1 VISPGHYLRPLLA
14 PESVALIGASAK
26 AESLGRIVYQNLL
39 AGGFRGE
46 LFAVNP
52 NHATIL
58 DRPAFPSLTAIG
70 KPVDLAVICAPPAA
84 VPAILDEMR
93 QRARGAV
100 ILSGAPTAKSADFQR
115 WRREIAARA
124 RASRIRVVGPASFG
138 VIRTSLG
145 LNASY
150 SAVAAAPGRLS
161 LISQSGAVCGALLD
175 FARTTGMGFASVVS
189 LGGTADVDFGE
200 VLEFALADAETD
212 GIVLYIETLRDARSF
227 LSALRA
233 AARTKPVIVL
243 KAGRHPARMVA
254 DDIAPDRVFETALK
268 RAGTVRVHTYAQL
281 FASARVL
288 ASGRIPRSNRLA
300 IVTNGRGPG
309 LLAMDRAAETDVV
322 LADLS
327 AATRVALAALL
338 PPEADPGNPVD
349 VRGEAT
355 PARFGAAVTAVL
367 ADPGVD
373 AVLALHVP
381 VPAAPPAATAEAV
394 AAAARTAA
402 KPVLAAWL
410 GVIDQPDARVALES
424 GGIANFFTPEIA
436 VDAFASVAA
445 YRRNQE
451 WLLEVPPPL
460 PALSAP
466 DLPAAER
473 VRAQAIAANRSRL
486 ADTETAALLS
496 AFGIP
501 AAPLSAVSTVAAARA
516 FARRIGYPVVLGR
529 DGDGM
534 AVRTGLRDGRM
545 LERAWAELVADR
557 SARAPGGRRRGFI
570 VRKQLEF
577 ALSRE
582 VRIAARTDPLFGPVI
597 GYGATSARARELAL
611 MLPPLNRR
619 LAVDLIAGAHVAGA
633 SPEVQPLVALLLELS
648 ALLCALP
655 WVVEMELD
663 PVVVSPVAAVVAR
676 ARVNVDP
683 SRIRLADGYRHMAI
697 HPYPVELET
706 SLHLRS
712 GEVLK
717 LRPIRPEDADL
728 ERAFVAGMSEQS
740 RYRRFMQHLPAL
752 TPQMLARFTQVDYD
766 RELAL
771 IALDGDPPAEAI
783 VAVARY
789 VGNPD
794 HESAEFAIAVADA
807 WHGRGLGRAMMQ
819 ALIACAN
826 KRGFRRLVGVVLASN
841 EPMLAMCRKLGF
853 AVERDPEDPEQVVV
867 TLDLRK

>member
-1 VISPGHYLRPLLA
+1 MISPGHYLRPMLA

-26 AESLGRIVYQNLL
+26 PGSLGRNVYDNLL
-39 AGGFRGE
+39 AGGFKGE

-58 DRPAFPSLTAIG
+58 ERPAFASLTAIG

-84 VPAILDEMR
+84 VPAILDEAR

-100 ILSGAPTAKSADFQR
+100 ILSGAPTANPADFQR
-115 WRREIAARA
+115 WRREIAAHA
-124 RASRIRVVGPASFG
+124 RASRIRVLGPASFG

-175 FARTTGMGFASVVS
+175 FARTAGMGFASVVA

-200 VLEFALADAETD
+200 VLEFMLADAETD

-227 LSALRA
+227 VSALRA
-233 AARTKPVIVL
+233 AARTKPVVVL
-243 KAGRHPARMVA
+243 KAGRYPTTMSAG
-254 DDIAPDRVFETALK
+254 DIEPDRVFEAALK

-309 LLAMDRAAETDVV
+309 LLAMDRAAETGVV

-327 AATRVALAALL
+327 ATTRASLAALL
-338 PPEADPGNPVD
+338 PREADPGNPVD

-355 PARFGAAVTAVL
+355 PERIGAAVSAVL
-367 ADPGVD
+367 ADAGVD

-381 VPAAPPAATAEAV
+381 VPAAPPVATAEAV
-394 AAAARTAA
+394 AAAARTAG

-410 GVIDQPDARVALES
+410 GVIEQPAARVALES

-466 DLPAAER
+466 DMAAAER
-473 VRAQAIAANRSRL
+473 VRGRAVTGNRSRL
-486 ADTETAALLS
+486 TDVETAALLT

-501 AAPLSAVSTVAAARA
+501 AAPLTTASSVAVAAA
-516 FARRIGYPVVLGR
+516 FARHVGYPVMLER
-529 DGDGM
+529 DDDET
-534 AVRTGLRDGRM
+534 AVRTGLRNGRM
-545 LERAWAELVADR
+545 LERAWAELVA
-557 SARAPGGRRRGFI
+557 AKPGGRRGSRRGFI

-577 ALSRE
+577 ALSQQ
-582 VRIAARTDPLFGPVI
+582 VRIAVRTDRLFGPVI
-597 GYGATSARARELAL
+597 AYGPTSAQAREMAL

-619 LAVDLIAGAHVAGA
+619 LAIDLIAAAHIAGTSA
-633 SPEVQPLVALLLELS
+633 EVQPLVSLLLEVS

-655 WVVEMELD
+655 WVVDMELD
-663 PVVVSPVAAVVAR
+663 PIVVSPVAAVVAR
-676 ARVNVDP
+676 AHVNVDP
-683 SRIRLADGYRHMAI
+683 SRIRLAVGYRHMAI

-706 SLHLRS
+706 SLSLRS

-728 ERAFVAGMSEQS
+728 ERAFVAGMSEES

-771 IALDGDPPAEAI
+771 IALAGDPPAEAI

-794 HESAEFAIAVADA
+794 LESAEFAIAVADA
-807 WHGRGLGRAMMQ
+807 WHGRGLGRGMMQ
-819 ALIACAN
+819 ALIGCAK
-826 KRGFRRLVGVVLASN
+826 KRGFRRLLGVVLASN
-841 EPMLAMCRKLGF
+841 EPMLALCRRLGF
-853 AVERDPEDPEQVVV
+853 VAQHDPDDREQVMV
-867 TLDLRK
+867 TLDLAK

>member
-1 VISPGHYLRPLLA
+1 MIAPGHYLRPLLA
-14 PESVALIGASAK
+14 PKSVALVGASAK
-26 AESLGRIVYQNLL
+26 PGSLGRIVYENLL
-39 AGGFRGE
+39 AGRFQGE

-58 DRPAFPSLTAIG
+58 DRPAFASLTALG
-70 KPVDLAVICAPPAA
+70 RPVDLAVICAPPDA

-93 QRARGAV
+93 ERARGAV
-100 ILSGAPTAKSADFQR
+100 ILSGAPTAKPVDFHR
-115 WRREIAARA
+115 WRRELAARA
-124 RASRIRVVGPASFG
+124 GASRIRIIGPASFG
-138 VIRTSLG
+138 VMRTSLG

-150 SAVAAAPGRLS
+150 SAVAAVSGRLS

-175 FARTTGMGFASVVS
+175 FARTAGMGFASVVA

-200 VLEFALADAETD
+200 VLEFALTDPETD

-243 KAGRHPARMVA
+243 KAGRHPAGVDAR
-254 DDIAPDRVFETALK
+254 DIGADRVFDAALK

-281 FASARVL
+281 FASARIL
-288 ASGRIPRSNRLA
+288 ASGRIPRRNRLA

-309 LLAMDRAAETDVV
+309 LLAIDRAAEMGVV
-322 LADLS
+322 LAELS
-327 AATRVALAALL
+327 AATRDALLALL

-355 PARFGAAVTAVL
+355 PARFAAAVQAVL

-381 VPAAPPAATAEAV
+381 VPAAPPVATAEAV
-394 AAAARTAA
+394 AAAARTAD

-410 GVIDQPDARVALES
+410 GVIDQPEARVALDA

-436 VDAFASVAA
+436 IDAFASVAA

-466 DLPAAER
+466 DLASAER
-473 VRAQAIAANRSRL
+473 LRAQASAADRSRL
-486 ADTETAALLS
+486 TETESGALLA

-501 AAPLSAVSTVAAARA
+501 AAPVCAASTVAAARA
-516 FARRIGYPVVLGR
+516 FGRRVGYPVVLER
-529 DGDGM
+529 DGG
-534 AVRTGLRDGRM
+534 AALRPGLRDGRM
-545 LERAWAELVADR
+545 LERAWADLVADPSGR
-557 SARAPGGRRRGFI
+557 RGGGRRGFV

-577 ALSRE
+577 ALARE
-582 VRIAARTDPLFGPVI
+582 ARIVVRTDPLFGPVI
-597 GYGATSARARELAL
+597 AYGANSAPASELAL

-619 LAVDLIAGAHVAGA
+619 LAIDLIASARVVGP

-676 ARVNVDP
+676 ASISVDP
-683 SRIRLADGYRHMAI
+683 SRVRLADGYRHMAI

-706 SLHLRS
+706 NLRLPS
-712 GEVLK
+712 GAVLK
-717 LRPIRPEDADL
+717 LRPIRPEDADI
-728 ERAFVAGMSEQS
+728 ERAFVASMSEQS

-771 IALDGDPPAEAI
+771 IALDGAPPGEAI
-783 VAVARY
+783 AAVARY
-789 VGNPD
+789 VANPD

-807 WHGRGLGRAMMQ
+807 WHGRGLGRAMMR
-819 ALIACAN
+819 ALITCAK
-826 KRGFRRLVGVVLASN
+826 KRGFHRLVGIVLASN
-841 EPMLAMCRKLGF
+841 EPMLALSRKLGF
-853 AVERDPEDPEQVVV
+853 VAERDRDDPDQIIV
-867 TLDLRK
+867 TLEL

>member
-1 VISPGHYLRPLLA
+1 MISPGHYLRPLLA

-26 AESLGRIVYQNLL
+26 AESLGRTVYQNLL
-39 AGGFRGE
+39 AGGFKGE

-70 KPVDLAVICAPPAA
+70 KPVDLAVVCAPPAA

-93 QRARGAV
+93 QRVRGAL

-115 WRREIAARA
+115 WRGEIAARA

-150 SAVAAAPGRLS
+150 SAVAAAPGRLT

-175 FARTTGMGFASVVS
+175 FARTAGMGFASVVA

-200 VLEFALADAETD
+200 VLEFALADVETD

-227 LSALRA
+227 VSALRA

-243 KAGRHPARMVA
+243 KAGRHPARIA
-254 DDIAPDRVFETALK
+254 AGDIDADRVFETALK

-281 FASARVL
+281 FASARIL

-327 AATRVALAALL
+327 AGTRVALAALL

-381 VPAAPPAATAEAV
+381 APAASPAATAEAV
-394 AAAARTAA
+394 AAAARTAG

-424 GGIANFFTPEIA
+424 GGIANFFTPELA

-486 ADTETAALLS
+486 ADTETAALLA

-501 AAPLSAVSTVAAARA
+501 AAPLSVVSTVATARA
-516 FARRIGYPVVLGR
+516 FARRVGYPVMLER
-529 DGDGM
+529 DGDAK

-545 LERAWAELVADR
+545 LERAWADLVADK
-557 SARAPGGRRRGFI
+557 SGRGRGRRGFI

-582 VRIAARTDPLFGPVI
+582 VRIAVRTDLLFGPVI
-597 GYGATSARARELAL
+597 GYGATSAQARELAL

-619 LAVDLIAGAHVAGA
+619 LAVDLIAGAQLAGA
-633 SPEVQPLVALLLELS
+633 SPDVQPLVALLLELS

-663 PVVVSPVAAVVAR
+663 PVVVSPIAAVVAR
-676 ARVNVDP
+676 ASVNVDP

-712 GEVLK
+712 GEALK

-728 ERAFVAGMSEQS
+728 ECAFVAGMSEQS
-740 RYRRFMQHLPAL
+740 RYRRFMQHLPTL

-771 IALDGDPPAEAI
+771 IALDGDPAAEAI

-819 ALIACAN
+819 ALIACAT

-853 AVERDPEDPEQVVV
+853 AVERDPEAPEQVVV
-867 TLDLRK
+867 TLELGR

>member
-1 VISPGHYLRPLLA
+1 
-14 PESVALIGASAK
+14 VALVGASAK
-26 AESLGRIVYQNLL
+26 VESLGRIVYQNLL
-39 AGGFRGE
+39 AGGFKGD

-52 NHATIL
+52 NHAVIL
-58 DRPAFPSLTAIG
+58 DRPAFPSLTALG
-70 KPVDLAVICAPPAA
+70 RPVDLAVICAPPGA
-84 VPAILDEMR
+84 VPAILDEMH

-100 ILSGAPTAKSADFQR
+100 ILSGAPTAKPAEFHR

-124 RASRIRVVGPASFG
+124 RASRVRVIGPASFG

-145 LNASY
+145 LNASH
-150 SAVAAAPGRLS
+150 SAVAAAPGRLT

-175 FARTTGMGFASVVS
+175 FARTAGMGFASVVA

-243 KAGRHPARMVA
+243 KAGRHPAGIGA
-254 DDIAPDRVFETALK
+254 GDIGPDRVFDAALK

-281 FASARVL
+281 FASARIL
-288 ASGRIPRSNRLA
+288 ASGRIPRRNRLA

-309 LLAMDRAAETDVV
+309 LLAVDRAAETGVV

-327 AATRVALAALL
+327 AATRDALAALL
-338 PPEADPGNPVD
+338 PPEADSGNPVD

-355 PARFGAAVTAVL
+355 SARFGTAVQAVL

-373 AVLALHVP
+373 AALALHVP
-381 VPAAPPAATAEAV
+381 VPAAPPVATAEAV
-394 AAAARTAA
+394 ASAARTAD

-410 GVIDQPDARVALES
+410 GVIEQPEARVALEA

-436 VDAFASVAA
+436 IDAFASVAA

-466 DLPAAER
+466 DLAAAER
-473 VRAQAIAANRSRL
+473 VRAQALAADRSRL
-486 ADTETAALLS
+486 AATESGSLLA

-501 AAPLSAVSTVAAARA
+501 AAPLCAASTVAAARA
-516 FARRIGYPVVLGR
+516 FARRVGYPVVLER
-529 DGDGM
+529 SGDQA
-534 AVRTGLRDGRM
+534 AVRPGLRDGRM
-545 LERAWAELVADR
+545 LARAWADLAADKPLR
-557 SARAPGGRRRGFI
+557 SRGGQRGFI
-570 VRKQLEF
+570 VRKELEF
-577 ALSRE
+577 ALARE
-582 VRIAARTDPLFGPVI
+582 ARIAVRTDPLFGPI
-597 GYGATSARARELAL
+597 IAYGSTSAPAHELAL

-619 LAVDLIAGAHVAGA
+619 LAVDLIAGAHLAGTA
-633 SPEVQPLVALLLELS
+633 PEVQPLVALLLELS

-655 WVVEMELD
+655 WVVDMELD

-676 ARVNVDP
+676 ASISIDP
-683 SRIRLADGYRHMAI
+683 SRTRLADGYRHMAI

-706 SLHLRS
+706 SLRLRA
-712 GEVLK
+712 GAMLK

-728 ERAFVAGMSEQS
+728 ERAFVASMSEQS

-771 IALDGDPPAEAI
+771 IALDGTPPAEAI

-789 VGNPD
+789 VANPD

-807 WHGRGLGRAMMQ
+807 WHGRGLGRAMMR
-819 ALIACAN
+819 ALIACAK

-841 EPMLAMCRKLGF
+841 EPMLALSRKLGF
-853 AVERDPEDPEQVVV
+853 AVRRDPDDPDQIVA
-867 TLDLRK
+867 TLEL

>member
-1 VISPGHYLRPLLA
+1 LRPLLA
-14 PESVALIGASAK
+14 PESVALIGASARM
-26 AESLGRIVYQNLL
+26 ASLGRIVFQNLL
-39 AGGFRGE
+39 AGAFKGE

-70 KPVDLAVICAPPAA
+70 RPVDLAVICAPPAA
-84 VPAILDEMR
+84 VPAIVDEMR

-100 ILSGAPTAKSADFQR
+100 ILSGAPTAKAADFHR
-115 WRREIAARA
+115 WRRDIAARA
-124 RASRIRVVGPASFG
+124 RASRVRVVGPASFG

-150 SAVAAAPGRLS
+150 SAVTAAPGRLS

-175 FARTTGMGFASVVS
+175 FARTAGMGFASVVA
-189 LGGTADVDFGE
+189 LGATADVDFGE

-212 GIVLYIETLRDARSF
+212 GIVLYIESLRDARSF

-243 KAGRHPARMVA
+243 KAGRHPASIGA
-254 DDIAPDRVFETALK
+254 GDIEPDRVFDAALK

-309 LLAMDRAAETDVV
+309 LLALDRAAETRVA

-349 VRGEAT
+349 IRGVAT
-355 PARFGAAVTAVL
+355 PARFGAAVAAVL

-381 VPAAPPAATAEAV
+381 VPAAPPVATAEAV
-394 AAAARTAA
+394 AAAARTAT

-466 DLPAAER
+466 DLAAAER
-473 VRAQAIAANRSRL
+473 VRAQALTANRSRL
-486 ADTETAALLS
+486 ADIEIAALLA

-501 AAPLSAVSTVAAARA
+501 AAPLSAASTIAAARA
-516 FARRIGYPVVLGR
+516 FARRVGYPVMLE
-529 DGDGM
+529 GDGADVAAA
-534 AVRTGLRDGRM
+534 AVRTGLRAGRM
-545 LERAWAELVADR
+545 LDRAWAGLVADR
-557 SARAPGGRRRGFI
+557 SGRPRGSRRGFI

-582 VRIAARTDPLFGPVI
+582 VRIAVRTDPLFGPVI
-597 GYGATSARARELAL
+597 AYGATSAQARDMAL

-619 LAVDLIAGAHVAGA
+619 LAFDLIAGAHIAGTA
-633 SPEVQPLVALLLELS
+633 AEVQPLVALLLELS

-663 PVVVSPVAAVVAR
+663 PVVVSAVAAVVAR

-706 SLHLRS
+706 TLRLPS

-771 IALDGDPPAEAI
+771 IALAGDPSAEAI
-783 VAVARY
+783 VGVVRY

-794 HESAEFAIAVADA
+794 RESAEFAIAIADA
-807 WHGRGLGRAMMQ
+807 WQGRGLGRAMMQ
-819 ALIACAN
+819 VLIACAR
-826 KRGFRRLVGVVLASN
+826 KRGFRRLIGAVLASN
-841 EPMLAMCRKLGF
+841 EPMLALSRRLGF
-853 AVERDPEDPEQVVV
+853 VAKHDPDDREQATV
-867 TLDLRK
+867 TLDLSR

>member
-1 VISPGHYLRPLLA
+1 MIAPGHYLRPLLA
-14 PESVALIGASAK
+14 PKSVALVGASAK
-26 AESLGRIVYQNLL
+26 PGSLGRIVYENLL
-39 AGGFRGE
+39 AGGFQGD

-58 DRPAFPSLTAIG
+58 DRPAFASLTALG
-70 KPVDLAVICAPPAA
+70 RPVDLAVICAPPDA

-93 QRARGAV
+93 ERARGAV
-100 ILSGAPTAKSADFQR
+100 ILSGAPTAKPADFHR

-124 RASRIRVVGPASFG
+124 GASRVRIIGPASFG

-150 SAVAAAPGRLS
+150 SAVAAVPGRLS

-175 FARTTGMGFASVVS
+175 FARTAGMGFASVVA

-200 VLEFALADAETD
+200 VLEFALADPETD

-243 KAGRHPARMVA
+243 KAGRHPAGTDARDVGA
-254 DDIAPDRVFETALK
+254 DRVFEAALK

-281 FASARVL
+281 FASARIL
-288 ASGRIPRSNRLA
+288 ASGRIPRRNRLA

-309 LLAMDRAAETDVV
+309 LLAVDRAAETGVV
-322 LADLS
+322 LADFS
-327 AATRVALAALL
+327 AATRDALLALL

-355 PARFGAAVTAVL
+355 PSRFGAAVHAVL

-381 VPAAPPAATAEAV
+381 VPAAPPVATAEAV
-394 AAAARTAA
+394 AAAARTAD

-410 GVIDQPDARVALES
+410 GVIDQPEARVALDA

-436 VDAFASVAA
+436 IDAFASVAA

-466 DLPAAER
+466 DLAAAER
-473 VRAQAIAANRSRL
+473 LRAQASAADRSRL
-486 ADTETAALLS
+486 TDTESGALLA

-501 AAPLSAVSTVAAARA
+501 AAPVCAASTVPAARA
-516 FARRIGYPVVLGR
+516 FARGVGYPVVLE
-529 DGDGM
+529 GDGRG
-534 AVRTGLRDGRM
+534 AALRPGLRDGRM
-545 LERAWAELVADR
+545 LERAWADLVADKSVR
-557 SARAPGGRRRGFI
+557 PGGGRRGFI

-577 ALSRE
+577 ALARE
-582 VRIAARTDPLFGPVI
+582 ARIVVRTDPLFGPVI
-597 GYGATSARARELAL
+597 AYGATSALASELAL

-619 LAVDLIAGAHVAGA
+619 LAIDLIAGAHVAGA

-676 ARVNVDP
+676 ASIGVDP
-683 SRIRLADGYRHMAI
+683 SRVRLADGYRHMAI

-706 SLHLRS
+706 SVRLPS
-712 GEVLK
+712 GAVLK

-728 ERAFVAGMSEQS
+728 ERAFVASMSEQS

-771 IALDGDPPAEAI
+771 IALDGAAPAEAI

-789 VGNPD
+789 VANPD
-794 HESAEFAIAVADA
+794 RESAEFAIAVADA
-807 WHGRGLGRAMMQ
+807 WHGRGLGRAMMR
-819 ALIACAN
+819 ALIACA
-826 KRGFRRLVGVVLASN
+826 KRRGFRRLLGIVLASN
-841 EPMLAMCRKLGF
+841 EPMLALSRQLGF
-853 AVERDPEDPEQVVV
+853 VAQRDRDDPDQIIV
-867 TLDLRK
+867 TLEL

>member
-1 VISPGHYLRPLLA
+1 MIAPGHYLRPLLA
-14 PESVALIGASAK
+14 PKSVALVGASAK
-26 AESLGRIVYQNLL
+26 PGSLGRIVYENLL
-39 AGGFRGE
+39 AGGFQGD

-58 DRPAFPSLTAIG
+58 DRPAFASLTALG
-70 KPVDLAVICAPPAA
+70 RPVDLAVICAPPDA

-93 QRARGAV
+93 ERARGAV
-100 ILSGAPTAKSADFQR
+100 ILSGAPTAKPADFHR

-124 RASRIRVVGPASFG
+124 GASRIRIIGPASFG

-150 SAVAAAPGRLS
+150 SAVAAVPGRLS

-175 FARTTGMGFASVVS
+175 FARTAGMGFASVVA

-200 VLEFALADAETD
+200 VLEFALADPETD

-243 KAGRHPARMVA
+243 KAGRHPAGIDPRDVGA
-254 DDIAPDRVFETALK
+254 DRVFEAALK

-281 FASARVL
+281 FASARIL
-288 ASGRIPRSNRLA
+288 ASGRIPRRNRLA

-309 LLAMDRAAETDVV
+309 LLAVDRAPETGVV

-327 AATRVALAALL
+327 TATRDALHALL

-355 PARFGAAVTAVL
+355 PSRFGAAVHAVL

-381 VPAAPPAATAEAV
+381 VPAAPPVATAEAV
-394 AAAARTAA
+394 AAAARTAD

-410 GVIDQPDARVALES
+410 GVIDQPEARVALDA

-436 VDAFASVAA
+436 IDAFASVAA

-466 DLPAAER
+466 DLAAAER
-473 VRAQAIAANRSRL
+473 LRAQASAADRSRL
-486 ADTETAALLS
+486 TDTESGALLA

-501 AAPLSAVSTVAAARA
+501 AAPVCAASTVPAARA
-516 FARRIGYPVVLGR
+516 FARGVGYPVVLE
-529 DGDGM
+529 GDGRG
-534 AVRTGLRDGRM
+534 AALRPGLRDGRM
-545 LERAWAELVADR
+545 LERAWADLVADKSVR
-557 SARAPGGRRRGFI
+557 PGGGRRGFI

-577 ALSRE
+577 ALARE
-582 VRIAARTDPLFGPVI
+582 ARIVVRTDPLFGPVI
-597 GYGATSARARELAL
+597 AYGATSALASELAL

-619 LAVDLIAGAHVAGA
+619 LAIDLIAGAHVAGA

-676 ARVNVDP
+676 ASIGVDP
-683 SRIRLADGYRHMAI
+683 SRVRLADGYRHMAI

-706 SLHLRS
+706 SVRLPS
-712 GEVLK
+712 GAVLK

-728 ERAFVAGMSEQS
+728 ERAFVASMSEQS

-771 IALDGDPPAEAI
+771 IALDGAAPAEAI

-789 VGNPD
+789 VANPD
-794 HESAEFAIAVADA
+794 RESAEFAIAVADA
-807 WHGRGLGRAMMQ
+807 WHGRGLGRAMMR
-819 ALIACAN
+819 ALIACA
-826 KRGFRRLVGVVLASN
+826 KRRGFRRLLGIVLASN
-841 EPMLAMCRKLGF
+841 EPMLALSRQLGF
-853 AVERDPEDPEQVVV
+853 VAQRDRDDPDQIIV
-867 TLDLRK
+867 TLEL

>member
-1 VISPGHYLRPLLA
+1 MIAPGHYLRPLLA
-14 PESVALIGASAK
+14 PKSVALVGASAK
-26 AESLGRIVYQNLL
+26 PGSLGRIVYENLL
-39 AGGFRGE
+39 AGGFQGD

-58 DRPAFPSLTAIG
+58 DRPAFASLTALG
-70 KPVDLAVICAPPAA
+70 RPVDLAVICAPPDA

-93 QRARGAV
+93 ERARGAV
-100 ILSGAPTAKSADFQR
+100 ILSGAPTAKPADFHR

-124 RASRIRVVGPASFG
+124 GASRIRIIGPASFG

-150 SAVAAAPGRLS
+150 SAVAAVPGRLS

-175 FARTTGMGFASVVS
+175 FARTAGMGFASVVA

-200 VLEFALADAETD
+200 VLEFALADPETD

-243 KAGRHPARMVA
+243 KAGRHPAGIDPRDVGA
-254 DDIAPDRVFETALK
+254 DRVFEAALK

-281 FASARVL
+281 FASARIL
-288 ASGRIPRSNRLA
+288 ASGRIPRRNRLA

-309 LLAMDRAAETDVV
+309 LLAVDRAAETGVV

-327 AATRVALAALL
+327 TATRDALHALL

-355 PARFGAAVTAVL
+355 PSRFGAAVHAVL

-381 VPAAPPAATAEAV
+381 VPAAPPVATAEAV
-394 AAAARTAA
+394 AAAARTAD

-410 GVIDQPDARVALES
+410 GVIDQPEARVALDA

-436 VDAFASVAA
+436 IDAFASVAA

-466 DLPAAER
+466 DLAAAER
-473 VRAQAIAANRSRL
+473 LRAQASAADRSRL
-486 ADTETAALLS
+486 TDTESGALLA

-501 AAPLSAVSTVAAARA
+501 AAPVCAASTVAAARA
-516 FARRIGYPVVLGR
+516 FARGVGYPVVLE
-529 DGDGM
+529 GDGRG
-534 AVRTGLRDGRM
+534 AALRPGLRDGRM
-545 LERAWAELVADR
+545 LERAWADLVADKSVR
-557 SARAPGGRRRGFI
+557 PGGGRRGFI

-577 ALSRE
+577 ALARE
-582 VRIAARTDPLFGPVI
+582 ARIVVRTDPLFGPVI
-597 GYGATSARARELAL
+597 AYGATSALASELAL

-619 LAVDLIAGAHVAGA
+619 LAIDLIAGAHVAGA

-676 ARVNVDP
+676 ASIGVDP
-683 SRIRLADGYRHMAI
+683 SRVRLADGYRHMAI

-706 SLHLRS
+706 SVRLPS
-712 GEVLK
+712 GAVLK

-728 ERAFVAGMSEQS
+728 ERAFVASMSEQS

-771 IALDGDPPAEAI
+771 IALDGAAPAEAI

-789 VGNPD
+789 VANPD
-794 HESAEFAIAVADA
+794 RESAEFAIAVADA
-807 WHGRGLGRAMMQ
+807 WHGRGLGRAMMR
-819 ALIACAN
+819 ALIACA
-826 KRGFRRLVGVVLASN
+826 KRRGFRRLLGIVLASN
-841 EPMLAMCRKLGF
+841 EPMLALSRQLGF
-853 AVERDPEDPEQVVV
+853 VAQRDRDDPDQIIV
-867 TLDLRK
+867 TLEL

>member
-1 VISPGHYLRPLLA
+1 MIAPGHYLRPLLA
-14 PESVALIGASAK
+14 PKSVALVGASAK
-26 AESLGRIVYQNLL
+26 PGSLGRIVYENLL
-39 AGGFRGE
+39 AGGFQGD

-58 DRPAFPSLTAIG
+58 DRPAFASLTALG
-70 KPVDLAVICAPPAA
+70 RPVDLAVICAPPDA

-93 QRARGAV
+93 ERARGAV
-100 ILSGAPTAKSADFQR
+100 ILSGAPTAKPADFHR

-124 RASRIRVVGPASFG
+124 GASRVRIIGPASFG

-150 SAVAAAPGRLS
+150 SAVAAVPGRLS

-175 FARTTGMGFASVVS
+175 FARTAGMGFASVVA

-200 VLEFALADAETD
+200 VLEFALADPETD

-243 KAGRHPARMVA
+243 KAGRHPAGIDPRDVGA
-254 DDIAPDRVFETALK
+254 DRVFEAALK

-281 FASARVL
+281 FASARIL
-288 ASGRIPRSNRLA
+288 ASGRIPRRNRLA

-309 LLAMDRAAETDVV
+309 LLAVDRAAETGVV
-322 LADLS
+322 LAGLS
-327 AATRVALAALL
+327 TATRDALHALL

-355 PARFGAAVTAVL
+355 PSRFGAAVHAVL

-381 VPAAPPAATAEAV
+381 VPAAPPVATAEAV
-394 AAAARTAA
+394 AAAARTAD

-410 GVIDQPDARVALES
+410 GVIDQPEARVALDA

-436 VDAFASVAA
+436 IDAFASVAA

-466 DLPAAER
+466 DLAAAER
-473 VRAQAIAANRSRL
+473 LRAQASAADRSRL
-486 ADTETAALLS
+486 TDTESGALLA

-501 AAPLSAVSTVAAARA
+501 AAPVCAASTVAAARA
-516 FARRIGYPVVLGR
+516 FARGVGYPVVLE
-529 DGDGM
+529 GDGRG
-534 AVRTGLRDGRM
+534 AALRPGLRDGRM
-545 LERAWAELVADR
+545 LERAWADLVADKSVR
-557 SARAPGGRRRGFI
+557 PGGGRRGFI

-577 ALSRE
+577 ALARE
-582 VRIAARTDPLFGPVI
+582 ARIVVRTDPLFGPVI
-597 GYGATSARARELAL
+597 AYGATSALASELAL

-619 LAVDLIAGAHVAGA
+619 LAIDLIAGAHVAGA

-676 ARVNVDP
+676 ASIGVDP
-683 SRIRLADGYRHMAI
+683 SRVRLADGYRHMAI

-706 SLHLRS
+706 SVRLPS
-712 GEVLK
+712 GAVLK

-728 ERAFVAGMSEQS
+728 ERAFVASMSEQS

-771 IALDGDPPAEAI
+771 IALDGAAPAEAI

-789 VGNPD
+789 VANPD
-794 HESAEFAIAVADA
+794 RESAEFAIAVADA
-807 WHGRGLGRAMMQ
+807 WHGRGLGRAMMR
-819 ALIACAN
+819 ALIACA
-826 KRGFRRLVGVVLASN
+826 KRRGFRRLLGIVLASN
-841 EPMLAMCRKLGF
+841 EPMLALSRQLGF
-853 AVERDPEDPEQVVV
+853 VAQRDRDDPDQIIV
-867 TLDLRK
+867 TLEL

>member
-14 PESVALIGASAK
+14 PESVALVGASAK
-26 AESLGRIVYQNLL
+26 PESLGRIVYQNLL
-39 AGGFRGE
+39 GGGFKGE

-52 NHATIL
+52 NHTTIL
-58 DRPAFPSLTAIG
+58 DRPAFASLTAIG
-70 KPVDLAVICAPPAA
+70 RPVDLAVICAPPAA

-100 ILSGAPTAKSADFQR
+100 ILSGAPTARAVDFHR
-115 WRREIAARA
+115 WRREIAAHA
-124 RASRIRVVGPASFG
+124 RAARIRVVGPASFG

-175 FARTTGMGFASVVS
+175 FARTAGMGFASVVA

-212 GIVLYIETLRDARSF
+212 GIVLYIETLGDARSF

-243 KAGRHPARMVA
+243 KAGRHPASVA
-254 DDIAPDRVFETALK
+254 AGDIEPDRVFETALK

-281 FASARVL
+281 FASARIL
-288 ASGRIPRSNRLA
+288 ASGRIPRRNRLA

-309 LLAMDRAAETDVV
+309 LLAIDRAAETGVV

-327 AATRVALAALL
+327 AATRRALATLL

-355 PARFGAAVTAVL
+355 PERFGKAVTAVL

-381 VPAAPPAATAEAV
+381 VPAAPPVATAEAV
-394 AAAARTAA
+394 AAAARTAD

-410 GVIDQPDARVALES
+410 GVIDQPEARSALES
-424 GGIANFFTPEIA
+424 GGVANFFTPEIA

-473 VRAQAIAANRSRL
+473 VRARALAANRSRL
-486 ADTETAALLS
+486 TDVESAALLA

-501 AAPLSAVSTVAAARA
+501 AAPLCAASTVAAARA
-516 FARRIGYPVVLGR
+516 FARRAGYPVTLERG
-529 DGDGM
+529 GNAA
-534 AVRTGLRDGRM
+534 AVREGLRDGRM
-545 LERAWAELVADR
+545 LERAWAELIRDR
-557 SARAPGGRRRGFI
+557 TGGPRGGRRGFI

-577 ALSRE
+577 VLSRD
-582 VRIAARTDPLFGPVI
+582 VRIAVRTDPLFGPVI
-597 GYGATSARARELAL
+597 AYGATSAQTSEMAL

-619 LAVDLIAGAHVAGA
+619 LALDLIAGAHVAGT

-676 ARVNVDP
+676 ARVDVDP
-683 SRIRLADGYRHMAI
+683 VRIRLADGYRHMAI
-697 HPYPVELET
+697 HPYPVELEM
-706 SLHLRS
+706 SLRLPA

-728 ERAFVAGMSEQS
+728 ERAFVVGMSEQS

-771 IALDGDPPAEAI
+771 IALDGQAPAEAM

-819 ALIACAN
+819 ALIACA
-826 KRGFRRLVGVVLASN
+826 KRRGFRRLVGAVLASN
-841 EPMLAMCRKLGF
+841 GPMLALSRKLGF
-853 AVERDPEDPEQVVV
+853 VARHDPDDPEQVIV
-867 TLDLRK
+867 TLEL

>member
-1 VISPGHYLRPLLA
+1 MIAPGHYLRPLLA
-14 PESVALIGASAK
+14 PKSVALVGASAK
-26 AESLGRIVYQNLL
+26 PGSLGRIVYENLL
-39 AGGFRGE
+39 AGGFQGD

-58 DRPAFPSLTAIG
+58 DRPAFASLTALG
-70 KPVDLAVICAPPAA
+70 RPVDLAVICAPPDA

-93 QRARGAV
+93 ERARGAV
-100 ILSGAPTAKSADFQR
+100 ILSGAPTAKPADFHR

-124 RASRIRVVGPASFG
+124 GASRIRIIGPASFG

-150 SAVAAAPGRLS
+150 SAVAAVPGRLS

-175 FARTTGMGFASVVS
+175 FARTAGMGFASVVA

-200 VLEFALADAETD
+200 VLEFALADPETD

-243 KAGRHPARMVA
+243 KAGRHPAGTDARDVGA
-254 DDIAPDRVFETALK
+254 DRVFEAALK

-281 FASARVL
+281 FASARIL
-288 ASGRIPRSNRLA
+288 ASGRIPRRNRLA

-309 LLAMDRAAETDVV
+309 LLAVDRAAETGVV

-327 AATRVALAALL
+327 TATRDALHALL

-355 PARFGAAVTAVL
+355 PSRFGAAVHAVL

-381 VPAAPPAATAEAV
+381 VPAAPPVATAEAV
-394 AAAARTAA
+394 AAAARTAD

-410 GVIDQPDARVALES
+410 GVIDQPEARVALDA

-436 VDAFASVAA
+436 IDAFASVAA

-466 DLPAAER
+466 DLAAAER
-473 VRAQAIAANRSRL
+473 LRAQASAADRSRL
-486 ADTETAALLS
+486 TDTESGALLA

-501 AAPLSAVSTVAAARA
+501 AAPVCAASTVAAARA
-516 FARRIGYPVVLGR
+516 FARGVGYPVVLE
-529 DGDGM
+529 GDGRG
-534 AVRTGLRDGRM
+534 AALRPGLRDGRM
-545 LERAWAELVADR
+545 LERAWADLVADKSVR
-557 SARAPGGRRRGFI
+557 PGGGRRGFI

-577 ALSRE
+577 ALARE
-582 VRIAARTDPLFGPVI
+582 ARIVVRTDPLFGPVI
-597 GYGATSARARELAL
+597 AYGATSALASELAL

-619 LAVDLIAGAHVAGA
+619 LAIDLIAGAHVAGA

-676 ARVNVDP
+676 ASIGVDP
-683 SRIRLADGYRHMAI
+683 SRVRLADGYRHMAI

-706 SLHLRS
+706 SVRLPS
-712 GEVLK
+712 GAVLK

-728 ERAFVAGMSEQS
+728 ERAFVASMSEQS

-771 IALDGDPPAEAI
+771 IALDGAAPAEAI

-789 VGNPD
+789 VANPD
-794 HESAEFAIAVADA
+794 RESAEFAIAVADA
-807 WHGRGLGRAMMQ
+807 WHGRGLGRAMMR
-819 ALIACAN
+819 ALIACA
-826 KRGFRRLVGVVLASN
+826 KRRGFRRLLGIVLASN
-841 EPMLAMCRKLGF
+841 EPMLALSRQLGF
-853 AVERDPEDPEQVVV
+853 VAQRDRDDPDQIIV
-867 TLDLRK
+867 TLEL

>member
-1 VISPGHYLRPLLA
+1 MISVGHYLRPLLA

-26 AESLGRIVYQNLL
+26 PGSLGRIVYENLL
-39 AGGFRGE
+39 AGGFKGE
-46 LFAVNP
+46 LFAINP
-52 NHATIL
+52 NHTAIL
-58 DRPAFPSLTAIG
+58 DRPALPSLTAIG

-84 VPAILDEMR
+84 VPAILDEAP

-100 ILSGAPTAKSADFQR
+100 ILSGAPTASAADFHR
-115 WRREIAARA
+115 WRSDIATRA
-124 RASRIRVVGPASFG
+124 RASRIRVLGPASFG
-138 VIRTSLG
+138 VIRTSIG

-150 SAVAAAPGRLS
+150 GAVAAAPGRLS

-175 FARTTGMGFASVVS
+175 FARTAGMGFASVVA
-189 LGGTADVDFGE
+189 LGATADVDFGE
-200 VLEFALADAETD
+200 VLEFALTDAETD

-243 KAGRHPARMVA
+243 KAGRHAA
-254 DDIAPDRVFETALK
+254 TLGAGDIEPDRVFEAALR

-309 LLAMDRAAETDVV
+309 LLAMDRAAETGVV

-327 AATRVALAALL
+327 ASTRATLATLL

-355 PARFGAAVTAVL
+355 PERFGAAVTAVL
-367 ADPGVD
+367 ADAGVD

-381 VPAAPPAATAEAV
+381 VPAAPPVATAVAV
-394 AAAARTAA
+394 ATAAQTAA

-410 GVIDQPDARVALES
+410 GVIDQPEARVALES
-424 GGIANFFTPEIA
+424 GGVANFFTPEIA
-436 VDAFASVAA
+436 VDAFATVAA

-466 DLPAAER
+466 DLAAAEQ
-473 VRAQAIAANRSRL
+473 VRAQALAGNYSRL
-486 ADTETAALLS
+486 TDIETAALLA

-501 AAPLSAVSTVAAARA
+501 AAPLLAVSSVAVARA
-516 FARRIGYPVVLGR
+516 FAREVGYPVVLEP
-529 DGDGM
+529 DGDDTS
-534 AVRTGLRDGRM
+534 VRAGLRDGRM
-545 LERAWAELVADR
+545 LERAWNELAADKSGR
-557 SARAPGGRRRGFI
+557 PRASRQRFI

-577 ALSRE
+577 PLSRE
-582 VRIAARTDPLFGPVI
+582 VRIVVRTDRLFGPVI
-597 GYGATSARARELAL
+597 AYGATSAQPREMAL

-619 LAVDLIAGAHVAGA
+619 LAIDLIAAAHIAGTA
-633 SPEVQPLVALLLELS
+633 AEVQPLVALLLEVS

-655 WVVEMELD
+655 WVVDIDLD
-663 PVVVSPVAAVVAR
+663 QIVVSPIAAIVAR
-676 ARVNVDP
+676 ARVNVEP
-683 SRIRLADGYRHMAI
+683 SRIRLAGGYRHMAI

-706 SLHLRS
+706 SLSLPS

-728 ERAFVAGMSEQS
+728 ERAFVAGMSELS

-771 IALDGDPPAEAI
+771 IALAVDASGEAI
-783 VAVARY
+783 VGVARY
-789 VGNPD
+789 VANPD
-794 HESAEFAIAVADA
+794 HESAEYAIAVADS
-807 WHGRGLGRAMMQ
+807 WHGRGLGRALME
-819 ALIACAN
+819 ALIGCAR
-826 KRGFRRLVGVVLASN
+826 KRGFRRLMGVVLGSN
-841 EPMLAMCRKLGF
+841 APMLALCHKLGF
-853 AVERDPEDPEQVVV
+853 VAQHDPDDPDQIIV
-867 TLDLRK
+867 TLDLSA

>member
-1 VISPGHYLRPLLA
+1 
-14 PESVALIGASAK
+14 
-26 AESLGRIVYQNLL
+26 
-39 AGGFRGE
+39 
-46 LFAVNP
+46 
-52 NHATIL
+52 
-58 DRPAFPSLTAIG
+58 
-70 KPVDLAVICAPPAA
+70 
-84 VPAILDEMR
+84 
-93 QRARGAV
+93 
-100 ILSGAPTAKSADFQR
+100 
-115 WRREIAARA
+115 
-124 RASRIRVVGPASFG
+124 
-138 VIRTSLG
+138 
-145 LNASY
+145 
-150 SAVAAAPGRLS
+150 
-161 LISQSGAVCGALLD
+161 
-175 FARTTGMGFASVVS
+175 MGFASVVA

-200 VLEFALADAETD
+200 VLEFALADAETH
-212 GIVLYIETLRDARSF
+212 GIVLYIETLRDARGF

-243 KAGRHPARMVA
+243 KAGRHPASIGGG
-254 DDIAPDRVFETALK
+254 DIGSDRVFDAALK

-281 FASARVL
+281 FASARIL
-288 ASGRIPRSNRLA
+288 ASGRIPRRNRLA

-309 LLAMDRAAETDVV
+309 LLAIDRAAETGVV

-327 AATRVALAALL
+327 AATRDALLALL

-355 PARFGAAVTAVL
+355 PARFGAAVNAVL
-367 ADPGVD
+367 SDPAVD

-381 VPAAPPAATAEAV
+381 VPAAPPVATAEAV
-394 AAAARTAA
+394 ASAARTAD

-410 GVIDQPDARVALES
+410 GVIDQPEARVALES

-436 VDAFASVAA
+436 IDAFASVAA

-466 DLPAAER
+466 DLAAAER
-473 VRAQAIAANRSRL
+473 VRAQALATNRLRL
-486 ADTETAALLS
+486 SDTESGALLA

-501 AAPLSAVSTVAAARA
+501 AAPLCAASTVSAARA
-516 FARRIGYPVVLGR
+516 FARRVGYPVVLER
-529 DGDGM
+529 DGDG
-534 AVRTGLRDGRM
+534 VTLGTGLRDGRM
-545 LERAWAELVADR
+545 LERAWADLVADK
-557 SARAPGGRRRGFI
+557 SGGPRGGRRGFI

-577 ALSRE
+577 ALARE
-582 VRIAARTDPLFGPVI
+582 ARIAVRTDPLFGPVI
-597 GYGATSARARELAL
+597 AYGATSAQANDLAL

-619 LAVDLIAGAHVAGA
+619 LAIDLIASAHVAGA

-648 ALLCALP
+648 ALVCALP

-676 ARVNVDP
+676 ASISVDP

-706 SLHLRS
+706 SLRLPS
-712 GEVLK
+712 GAVLK

-728 ERAFVAGMSEQS
+728 ERAFVASMSEQS

-771 IALDGDPPAEAI
+771 IALDGAPPAEAI
-783 VAVARY
+783 AAVARY
-789 VGNPD
+789 VANPD

-807 WHGRGLGRAMMQ
+807 WHGRGLGRAMMRE
-819 ALIACAN
+819 LIACAK
-826 KRGFRRLVGVVLASN
+826 KRGFRRLVGIVLASN
-841 EPMLAMCRKLGF
+841 EPMLALCRKLGF
-853 AVERDPEDPEQVVV
+853 VAQRDPEDPDQIIV
-867 TLDLRK
+867 TLEL

>member
-1 VISPGHYLRPLLA
+1 VIAPGHYLRPLLA
-14 PESVALIGASAK
+14 PKSVALVGASAK
-26 AESLGRIVYQNLL
+26 PGSLGRIVYENLL
-39 AGGFRGE
+39 AGGFQGE

-58 DRPAFPSLTAIG
+58 DRPAFASLTALG
-70 KPVDLAVICAPPAA
+70 RPVDLAVICAPPDA

-93 QRARGAV
+93 ERARGAV
-100 ILSGAPTAKSADFQR
+100 ILSGAPTAKPVDFHR
-115 WRREIAARA
+115 WRRELAARA
-124 RASRIRVVGPASFG
+124 GASRIRIIGPASFG
-138 VIRTSLG
+138 VMRTSLG

-150 SAVAAAPGRLS
+150 SAVAAVSGRLS

-175 FARTTGMGFASVVS
+175 FARTAGMGFASVVA

-200 VLEFALADAETD
+200 VLEFALTDPETD

-243 KAGRHPARMVA
+243 KAGRHPAGVDAR
-254 DDIAPDRVFETALK
+254 DIGADRVFDAALK

-281 FASARVL
+281 FASARIL
-288 ASGRIPRSNRLA
+288 ASGRIPRRNRLA

-309 LLAMDRAAETDVV
+309 LLAIDRAAETGVV
-322 LADLS
+322 LAELS
-327 AATRVALAALL
+327 AATRDALLALL

-355 PARFGAAVTAVL
+355 PARFAAAVQAVL

-381 VPAAPPAATAEAV
+381 VPAAPPGATAEAV
-394 AAAARTAA
+394 AAAARTAD

-410 GVIDQPDARVALES
+410 GVIDQPEARVALDA

-436 VDAFASVAA
+436 IDAFASVAA

-466 DLPAAER
+466 DLASAER
-473 VRAQAIAANRSRL
+473 LRAQASAADRSRL
-486 ADTETAALLS
+486 TETESGALLA

-501 AAPLSAVSTVAAARA
+501 AGPVCAASTVAAARA
-516 FARRIGYPVVLGR
+516 FGRRVGYPVVLER
-529 DGDGM
+529 DGG
-534 AVRTGLRDGRM
+534 AALRPGLRDGRM
-545 LERAWAELVADR
+545 LERAWADLVADPSGR
-557 SARAPGGRRRGFI
+557 RGGGRRGFV

-577 ALSRE
+577 ALARE
-582 VRIAARTDPLFGPVI
+582 ARIVVRTDPLFGPVI
-597 GYGATSARARELAL
+597 AYGANSAPASELAL

-619 LAVDLIAGAHVAGA
+619 LAIDLIASARVVGP

-676 ARVNVDP
+676 ASISVDP
-683 SRIRLADGYRHMAI
+683 SRVRLADGYRHMAI

-706 SLHLRS
+706 NLRLPS
-712 GEVLK
+712 GAVLK
-717 LRPIRPEDADL
+717 LRPIRPEDADI
-728 ERAFVAGMSEQS
+728 ERAFVASMSEQS

-771 IALDGDPPAEAI
+771 IALDGAAPAEAI

-789 VGNPD
+789 VANPD
-794 HESAEFAIAVADA
+794 RESAEFAIAVADA
-807 WHGRGLGRAMMQ
+807 WHGRGLGRAMMR
-819 ALIACAN
+819 ALIACAK
-826 KRGFRRLVGVVLASN
+826 KRGFRRLLGIVLASN
-841 EPMLAMCRKLGF
+841 EPMLALSRQLGF
-853 AVERDPEDPEQVVV
+853 VAQRDRDDPDQIIV
-867 TLDLRK
+867 TLEL

>member
-14 PESVALIGASAK
+14 PQSVALVGASAK
-26 AESLGRIVYQNLL
+26 PGSLGRIVYQNLL
-39 AGGFRGE
+39 TGGFKGE

-58 DRPAFPSLTAIG
+58 DRPAFPSLTALG
-70 KPVDLAVICAPPAA
+70 RAVDLAVICAPPGA
-84 VPAILDEMR
+84 VPAILDEML

-100 ILSGAPTAKSADFQR
+100 ILSGAPTAKPVEFHR
-115 WRREIAARA
+115 WRREIAAHA
-124 RASRIRVVGPASFG
+124 RASRVRVIGPASFG

-175 FARTTGMGFASVVS
+175 FARTAGMGFASVVA

-227 LSALRA
+227 LSGLRA

-243 KAGRHPARMVA
+243 KAGRHPASIGA
-254 DDIAPDRVFETALK
+254 GDIEPDRVFEAALK

-281 FASARVL
+281 FASARIL
-288 ASGRIPRSNRLA
+288 ASGRIPRRNRLA

-309 LLAMDRAAETDVV
+309 LLAIDRAAETGVV

-327 AATRVALAALL
+327 AATRSALLALL

-355 PARFGAAVTAVL
+355 PARFGAAVNAVL

-381 VPAAPPAATAEAV
+381 VPAAPPVATAEAV
-394 AAAARTAA
+394 ASAARTAD

-410 GVIDQPDARVALES
+410 GVIDQPEARVALES

-436 VDAFASVAA
+436 IDAFASVAA

-466 DLPAAER
+466 DLAAAER
-473 VRAQAIAANRSRL
+473 VRAQALAASRSRL
-486 ADTETAALLS
+486 ADTESGALLA

-501 AAPLSAVSTVAAARA
+501 AAPVCAVSTVEAARA
-516 FARRIGYPVVLGR
+516 FARHVGYPVVLER
-529 DGDGM
+529 DGDDV
-534 AVRTGLRDGRM
+534 ALRTGLRDGRM
-545 LERAWAELVADR
+545 LERAWADLVADKAGKSGR
-557 SARAPGGRRRGFI
+557 PRGGRRGFI

-577 ALSRE
+577 AAARE
-582 VRIAARTDPLFGPVI
+582 ARIAVRTDPLFGPI
-597 GYGATSARARELAL
+597 IAYGATSAQARELAL

-619 LAVDLIAGAHVAGA
+619 LAVDLIAGAHVTGT
-633 SPEVQPLVALLLELS
+633 SPEVQPVVALLLELS

-655 WVVEMELD
+655 WVVAMDLD

-676 ARVNVDP
+676 ASISVDP

-706 SLHLRS
+706 SLRLPS
-712 GEVLK
+712 GAVLK

-728 ERAFVAGMSEQS
+728 ERAFVANMSEQS
-740 RYRRFMQHLPAL
+740 RFRRFMQHLPAL

-771 IALDGDPPAEAI
+771 IALDGAPPAEAI

-789 VGNPD
+789 VANPD

-807 WHGRGLGRAMMQ
+807 WHGRGLGRATMR
-819 ALIACAN
+819 ALIACAK
-826 KRGFRRLVGVVLASN
+826 KRGFRRLVGIVLASN
-841 EPMLAMCRKLGF
+841 EPMLALSRKLGF
-853 AVERDPEDPEQVVV
+853 VAQRDPEDPDQIIV
-867 TLDLRK
+867 TLQL

>member
-1 VISPGHYLRPLLA
+1 MIAPGHYLRPLLA
-14 PESVALIGASAK
+14 PKSVALVGASAK
-26 AESLGRIVYQNLL
+26 PGSLGRIVYENLL
-39 AGGFRGE
+39 AGGFQGD

-58 DRPAFPSLTAIG
+58 DRPAFASLTALG
-70 KPVDLAVICAPPAA
+70 RPVDLAVICAPPDA

-93 QRARGAV
+93 ERARGAV
-100 ILSGAPTAKSADFQR
+100 ILSGAPTAKPADFHR

-124 RASRIRVVGPASFG
+124 GASRVRIIGPASFG

-150 SAVAAAPGRLS
+150 SAVAAVPGRLS

-175 FARTTGMGFASVVS
+175 FARTAGMGFASVVA

-200 VLEFALADAETD
+200 VLEFALADPETD

-243 KAGRHPARMVA
+243 KAGRHPAGIDPRDVGA
-254 DDIAPDRVFETALK
+254 DRVFEAALK

-281 FASARVL
+281 FASARIL
-288 ASGRIPRSNRLA
+288 ASGRIPRRNRLA

-309 LLAMDRAAETDVV
+309 LLAVDRAAETGVV

-327 AATRVALAALL
+327 TATRDALHALL

-355 PARFGAAVTAVL
+355 PSRFGAAVHAVL

-381 VPAAPPAATAEAV
+381 VPAAPPVATAEAV
-394 AAAARTAA
+394 AAAARTAD

-410 GVIDQPDARVALES
+410 GVIDQPEARVALDA

-436 VDAFASVAA
+436 IDAFASVAA

-466 DLPAAER
+466 DLAAAER
-473 VRAQAIAANRSRL
+473 LRAQASAADRSRL
-486 ADTETAALLS
+486 TDTESGALLA

-501 AAPLSAVSTVAAARA
+501 AAPVCAASTVAAARA
-516 FARRIGYPVVLGR
+516 FARGVGYPVVLE
-529 DGDGM
+529 GDGRG
-534 AVRTGLRDGRM
+534 AALRPGLREGRM
-545 LERAWAELVADR
+545 LERAWAELVADKSVR
-557 SARAPGGRRRGFI
+557 PGSGRRGFI

-577 ALSRE
+577 ALARE
-582 VRIAARTDPLFGPVI
+582 ARIVVRTDPLFGPVI
-597 GYGATSARARELAL
+597 AYGATSALASELAL

-619 LAVDLIAGAHVAGA
+619 LAIDLIAGAHVAGA

-676 ARVNVDP
+676 ASIGVDP
-683 SRIRLADGYRHMAI
+683 SRVRLADGYRHMAI

-706 SLHLRS
+706 SVRLPS
-712 GEVLK
+712 GAVLK

-728 ERAFVAGMSEQS
+728 ERAFVASMSEQS

-771 IALDGDPPAEAI
+771 IALDGAAPAEAI

-789 VGNPD
+789 VANPD
-794 HESAEFAIAVADA
+794 RESAEFAIAVADA
-807 WHGRGLGRAMMQ
+807 WHGRGLGRAMMR
-819 ALIACAN
+819 ALIACA
-826 KRGFRRLVGVVLASN
+826 KRRGFRRLLGIVLASN
-841 EPMLAMCRKLGF
+841 EPMLALSRQLGF
-853 AVERDPEDPEQVVV
+853 VAQRDRDDPDQIIV
-867 TLDLRK
+867 TLEL

>member
-1 VISPGHYLRPLLA
+1 MISPGHYLRPLLA
-14 PESVALIGASAK
+14 PQSVALVGASAK

-39 AGGFRGE
+39 GGGFKGE

-52 NHATIL
+52 NHSAIL
-58 DRPAFPSLTAIG
+58 DRPAFTSLTSLG
-70 KPVDLAVICAPPAA
+70 RPVDLAVICAPPAA
-84 VPAILDEMR
+84 VPGILEEMQ

-100 ILSGAPTAKSADFQR
+100 ILSGAPTAKPVDFHR

-124 RASRIRVVGPASFG
+124 RASRVRVIGPASFG
-138 VIRTSLG
+138 VMRTSLG

-175 FARTTGMGFASVVS
+175 FARTAGMGFASVVA

-200 VLEFALADAETD
+200 VLEFALTDAETD

-243 KAGRHPARMVA
+243 KAGRHPASIGA
-254 DDIAPDRVFETALK
+254 GDIGPDRVFEAALK

-281 FASARVL
+281 FASARIL
-288 ASGRIPRSNRLA
+288 ASGRIPRRNRLA

-309 LLAMDRAAETDVV
+309 LLAIDRAAETGVV

-327 AATRVALAALL
+327 AATRDALLALL

-355 PARFGAAVTAVL
+355 PARFGAAVHAVL

-381 VPAAPPAATAEAV
+381 VPAAPPVATAEAV
-394 AAAARTAA
+394 ASAARTVD

-410 GVIDQPDARVALES
+410 GVVDQPDARVALES

-436 VDAFASVAA
+436 IDAFASVAA

-466 DLPAAER
+466 DLAAAER
-473 VRAQAIAANRSRL
+473 VRMQALAASRSRL
-486 ADTETAALLS
+486 TDTESGALLA

-501 AAPLSAVSTVAAARA
+501 AAPVCAASTLAAARA
-516 FARRIGYPVVLGR
+516 FARHVGYPVVLER
-529 DGDGM
+529 DGDG
-534 AVRTGLRDGRM
+534 ATVRTGLRDGRT
-545 LERAWAELVADR
+545 LERAWADLVADKSDR
-557 SARAPGGRRRGFI
+557 SRSRRGFI
-570 VRKQLEF
+570 VRQQLEF
-577 ALSRE
+577 ALARE
-582 VRIAARTDPLFGPVI
+582 ARIAVRTDPLFGPI
-597 GYGATSARARELAL
+597 IAYGATSAQARELAL

-619 LAVDLIAGAHVAGA
+619 LAVDLIAGAHIAGT
-633 SPEVQPLVALLLELS
+633 SPEMQPLVALLLELS

-655 WVVEMELD
+655 WVVVMELD

-676 ARVNVDP
+676 ATVSVDP
-683 SRIRLADGYRHMAI
+683 SRMRLADGYRHMAI

-706 SLHLRS
+706 SLRLPS
-712 GEVLK
+712 GAVLE

-728 ERAFVAGMSEQS
+728 ERAFVASMSEQS

-771 IALDGDPPAEAI
+771 IALDGAPPAEAI

-789 VGNPD
+789 VANPD

-807 WHGRGLGRAMMQ
+807 WHGRGLGRAMMR
-819 ALIACAN
+819 ALIACAK

-841 EPMLAMCRKLGF
+841 EPMLALCRKLGF
-853 AVERDPEDPEQVVV
+853 VARRDPDDPDQIIV
-867 TLDLRK
+867 TLEL

>member
-1 VISPGHYLRPLLA
+1 VIAPGHYLRPLLA
-14 PESVALIGASAK
+14 PKSVALVGASAK
-26 AESLGRIVYQNLL
+26 PGSLGRIVYENLL
-39 AGGFRGE
+39 AGGFQGE

-58 DRPAFPSLTAIG
+58 DRPAFASLTALG
-70 KPVDLAVICAPPAA
+70 RPVDLAVICAPPDA

-93 QRARGAV
+93 ERARGAV
-100 ILSGAPTAKSADFQR
+100 ILSGAPTAKPADFHR

-124 RASRIRVVGPASFG
+124 GASRIRIIGPASFG

-150 SAVAAAPGRLS
+150 SAVAAVPGRLS

-175 FARTTGMGFASVVS
+175 FARTAGMGFASVVA

-200 VLEFALADAETD
+200 VLEFALADPETD

-243 KAGRHPARMVA
+243 KAGRHPAGIDPRDVGA
-254 DDIAPDRVFETALK
+254 DRVFEAALK

-281 FASARVL
+281 FASARIL
-288 ASGRIPRSNRLA
+288 ASGRIPRRNRLA

-309 LLAMDRAAETDVV
+309 LLAVDRAAETGVV

-327 AATRVALAALL
+327 TATRDALHALL

-355 PARFGAAVTAVL
+355 PSRFGAAVHAVL

-381 VPAAPPAATAEAV
+381 VPAAPPVATAEAV
-394 AAAARTAA
+394 AAAARTAD

-410 GVIDQPDARVALES
+410 GVIDQPEARVALDA

-436 VDAFASVAA
+436 IDAFASVAA

-466 DLPAAER
+466 DLAAAER
-473 VRAQAIAANRSRL
+473 LRAQASAADRSRL
-486 ADTETAALLS
+486 TDTESGALLA

-501 AAPLSAVSTVAAARA
+501 AAPVCAASTVAAARA
-516 FARRIGYPVVLGR
+516 FARGVGYPVVLE
-529 DGDGM
+529 GDGRG
-534 AVRTGLRDGRM
+534 AALRPGLRDGRM
-545 LERAWAELVADR
+545 LERAWADLVADKSVR
-557 SARAPGGRRRGFI
+557 PGGGRRGFI

-577 ALSRE
+577 ALARE
-582 VRIAARTDPLFGPVI
+582 ARIVVRTDPLFGPVI
-597 GYGATSARARELAL
+597 AYGATSALASELAL

-619 LAVDLIAGAHVAGA
+619 LAIDLIAGAHVAGA

-676 ARVNVDP
+676 ASIGVDP
-683 SRIRLADGYRHMAI
+683 SRVRLADGYRHMAI

-706 SLHLRS
+706 SVRLPS
-712 GEVLK
+712 GAVLK

-728 ERAFVAGMSEQS
+728 ERAFVASMSEQS

-771 IALDGDPPAEAI
+771 IALDGAAPAEAI

-789 VGNPD
+789 VANPD
-794 HESAEFAIAVADA
+794 RESAEFAIAVADA
-807 WHGRGLGRAMMQ
+807 WHGRGLGRAMMR
-819 ALIACAN
+819 ALIACA
-826 KRGFRRLVGVVLASN
+826 KRRGFRRLLGIVLASN
-841 EPMLAMCRKLGF
+841 EPMLALSRQLGF
-853 AVERDPEDPEQVVV
+853 VAQRDRDDPDQIIV
-867 TLDLRK
+867 TLEL

>member
-1 VISPGHYLRPLLA
+1 MIAPGHYLRPLLA
-14 PESVALIGASAK
+14 PKSVALVGASAK
-26 AESLGRIVYQNLL
+26 PGSLGRIVYENLL
-39 AGGFRGE
+39 AGGFQGD

-58 DRPAFPSLTAIG
+58 DRPAFASLTALG
-70 KPVDLAVICAPPAA
+70 RPVDLAVICAPPDA
-84 VPAILDEMR
+84 VAAILDEMR
-93 QRARGAV
+93 ERARGAV
-100 ILSGAPTAKSADFQR
+100 ILSGAPTAKPADFHR

-124 RASRIRVVGPASFG
+124 GASRIRIIGPASFG

-150 SAVAAAPGRLS
+150 SAVAAVPGRLS

-175 FARTTGMGFASVVS
+175 FARTAGMGFASVVA

-200 VLEFALADAETD
+200 VLEFALADPETD

-243 KAGRHPARMVA
+243 KAGRHPAGIDARDVGA
-254 DDIAPDRVFETALK
+254 DRVFEAALK

-281 FASARVL
+281 FASARIL
-288 ASGRIPRSNRLA
+288 ASGRIPRRNRLA

-309 LLAMDRAAETDVV
+309 LLAVDRAAETGVV

-327 AATRVALAALL
+327 TATRDALHALL

-355 PARFGAAVTAVL
+355 PSRFGAAVHAVL

-381 VPAAPPAATAEAV
+381 VPAAPPVATAEAV
-394 AAAARTAA
+394 AAAARTAD

-410 GVIDQPDARVALES
+410 GVIDQPEARVALDA

-436 VDAFASVAA
+436 IDAFASVAA

-466 DLPAAER
+466 DLAAAER
-473 VRAQAIAANRSRL
+473 LRAQASAADRSRL
-486 ADTETAALLS
+486 TDTESGALLA

-501 AAPLSAVSTVAAARA
+501 AAPVCAASTVPAARA
-516 FARRIGYPVVLGR
+516 FARGVGYPVVLE
-529 DGDGM
+529 GDGRG
-534 AVRTGLRDGRM
+534 AALRPGLRDGRM
-545 LERAWAELVADR
+545 LERAWADLVADKSVR
-557 SARAPGGRRRGFI
+557 PGGGRRGFI

-577 ALSRE
+577 ALARE
-582 VRIAARTDPLFGPVI
+582 ARIVVRTDPLFGPVI
-597 GYGATSARARELAL
+597 AYGATSALASELAL

-619 LAVDLIAGAHVAGA
+619 LAIDLIAGAHVAGA

-676 ARVNVDP
+676 ASIGVDP
-683 SRIRLADGYRHMAI
+683 SRVRLADGYRHMAI

-706 SLHLRS
+706 SVRLPS
-712 GEVLK
+712 GAVLK

-728 ERAFVAGMSEQS
+728 ERAFVASMSEQS

-771 IALDGDPPAEAI
+771 IALDGAAPAEAI

-789 VGNPD
+789 VANPD
-794 HESAEFAIAVADA
+794 RESAEFAIAVADA
-807 WHGRGLGRAMMQ
+807 WHGRGLGRAMMR
-819 ALIACAN
+819 ALIACA
-826 KRGFRRLVGVVLASN
+826 KRRGFRRLLGIVLASN
-841 EPMLAMCRKLGF
+841 EPMLALSRQLGF
-853 AVERDPEDPEQVVV
+853 VAQRDRDDPDQIIV
-867 TLDLRK
+867 TLEL

>member
-1 VISPGHYLRPLLA
+1 MIAPGHYLRPLLA
-14 PESVALIGASAK
+14 PKSVALVGASAK
-26 AESLGRIVYQNLL
+26 PGSLGRIVYENLL
-39 AGGFRGE
+39 AGGFQGD

-58 DRPAFPSLTAIG
+58 DRPAFASLTALG
-70 KPVDLAVICAPPAA
+70 RPVDLAVICAPPDA

-93 QRARGAV
+93 ERARGAV
-100 ILSGAPTAKSADFQR
+100 ILSGAPTAKPADFHR

-124 RASRIRVVGPASFG
+124 GASRIRIIGPASFG

-150 SAVAAAPGRLS
+150 SAVAAVPGRLS

-175 FARTTGMGFASVVS
+175 FARTAGMGFASVVA

-200 VLEFALADAETD
+200 VLEFALADPETD

-243 KAGRHPARMVA
+243 KAGRHPAGIDPRDVGA
-254 DDIAPDRVFETALK
+254 DRVFEAALK

-281 FASARVL
+281 FASARIL
-288 ASGRIPRSNRLA
+288 ASGRIPRRNRLA

-309 LLAMDRAAETDVV
+309 LLAVDRAAETGVV

-327 AATRVALAALL
+327 TATRDALHALL

-355 PARFGAAVTAVL
+355 PSRFGAAVHAVL

-381 VPAAPPAATAEAV
+381 VPAAPPVATAEAV
-394 AAAARTAA
+394 AAAARTAD

-410 GVIDQPDARVALES
+410 GVIDQPEARVALDA

-436 VDAFASVAA
+436 IDAFASVAA

-466 DLPAAER
+466 DLAAAER
-473 VRAQAIAANRSRL
+473 LRAQASAADRSRL
-486 ADTETAALLS
+486 TDTESGALLA

-501 AAPLSAVSTVAAARA
+501 AAPVCAASTVPAARA
-516 FARRIGYPVVLGR
+516 FARGVGYPVVLE
-529 DGDGM
+529 GDGRG
-534 AVRTGLRDGRM
+534 AALRPGLRDGRM
-545 LERAWAELVADR
+545 LERAWADLVADKSVR
-557 SARAPGGRRRGFI
+557 PGGGRRGFI

-577 ALSRE
+577 ALARE
-582 VRIAARTDPLFGPVI
+582 ARIVVRTDPLFGPVI
-597 GYGATSARARELAL
+597 AYGATSALASELAL

-619 LAVDLIAGAHVAGA
+619 LAIDLIAGAHVAGA

-676 ARVNVDP
+676 ASIGVDP
-683 SRIRLADGYRHMAI
+683 SRVRLADGYRHMAI

-706 SLHLRS
+706 SVRLPS
-712 GEVLK
+712 GTVLK

-728 ERAFVAGMSEQS
+728 ERAFVASMSEQS

-771 IALDGDPPAEAI
+771 IALDGAAPAEAI

-789 VGNPD
+789 VANPD
-794 HESAEFAIAVADA
+794 RESAEFAIAVADA
-807 WHGRGLGRAMMQ
+807 WHGRGLGRAMMR
-819 ALIACAN
+819 ALIACA
-826 KRGFRRLVGVVLASN
+826 KRRGFRRLLGIVLASN
-841 EPMLAMCRKLGF
+841 EPMLALSRQLGF
-853 AVERDPEDPEQVVV
+853 VAQRDRDDPDQIIV
-867 TLDLRK
+867 TLEL

>member
-1 VISPGHYLRPLLA
+1 MIAPGHYLRPLLA
-14 PESVALIGASAK
+14 PKSVALVGASAK
-26 AESLGRIVYQNLL
+26 PGSLGRIVYENLL
-39 AGGFRGE
+39 AGGFQGD

-58 DRPAFPSLTAIG
+58 DRPAFASLTALG
-70 KPVDLAVICAPPAA
+70 RPVDLAVICAPPDA

-93 QRARGAV
+93 ERARGAV
-100 ILSGAPTAKSADFQR
+100 ILSGAPTAKPADFHR

-124 RASRIRVVGPASFG
+124 GASRVRIIGPASFG

-150 SAVAAAPGRLS
+150 SAVAAVPGRLS

-175 FARTTGMGFASVVS
+175 FARTAGMGFASVVA

-200 VLEFALADAETD
+200 VLEFALADPETD

-243 KAGRHPARMVA
+243 KAGRHPAGIDPRDVGA
-254 DDIAPDRVFETALK
+254 DRVFEAALK

-281 FASARVL
+281 FASARIL
-288 ASGRIPRSNRLA
+288 ASGRIPRRNRLA

-309 LLAMDRAAETDVV
+309 LLAVDRAAETGVV

-327 AATRVALAALL
+327 TATRDALHALL

-355 PARFGAAVTAVL
+355 PSRFGAAVHAVL

-381 VPAAPPAATAEAV
+381 VPAAPPVATAEAV
-394 AAAARTAA
+394 AAAARTAD

-410 GVIDQPDARVALES
+410 GVIDQPEARVALDA

-436 VDAFASVAA
+436 IDAFASVAA

-466 DLPAAER
+466 DLAAAER
-473 VRAQAIAANRSRL
+473 LRAQASAADRSRL
-486 ADTETAALLS
+486 TDTESGALLA

-501 AAPLSAVSTVAAARA
+501 AAPVCAASTVAAARA
-516 FARRIGYPVVLGR
+516 FARGVGYPVVLE
-529 DGDGM
+529 GDGRG
-534 AVRTGLRDGRM
+534 AALRPGLRDGRM
-545 LERAWAELVADR
+545 LERAWADLIADKSVR
-557 SARAPGGRRRGFI
+557 PGGGRRGFI

-577 ALSRE
+577 ALARE
-582 VRIAARTDPLFGPVI
+582 ARIVVRTDPLFGPVI
-597 GYGATSARARELAL
+597 AYGATSALASELAL

-619 LAVDLIAGAHVAGA
+619 LAIDLIAGAHVAGA

-676 ARVNVDP
+676 ATVSVDP

-706 SLHLRS
+706 SVRLPS
-712 GEVLK
+712 GAVLK

-728 ERAFVAGMSEQS
+728 ERAFVASMSEQS

-771 IALDGDPPAEAI
+771 IALDGAAPAEAI

-789 VGNPD
+789 VANPD
-794 HESAEFAIAVADA
+794 RESAEFAIAVADA
-807 WHGRGLGRAMMQ
+807 WHGRGLGRAMMR
-819 ALIACAN
+819 ALIACA
-826 KRGFRRLVGVVLASN
+826 KRRGFRRLLGIVLASN
-841 EPMLAMCRKLGF
+841 EPMLALSRQLGF
-853 AVERDPEDPEQVVV
+853 VAQRDRDDPDQIIV
-867 TLDLRK
+867 TLEL

>member
-1 VISPGHYLRPLLA
+1 MIAPGHYLRPLLA
-14 PESVALIGASAK
+14 PKSVALVGASAK
-26 AESLGRIVYQNLL
+26 PGSLGRIVYENLL
-39 AGGFRGE
+39 AGGFQGD

-58 DRPAFPSLTAIG
+58 DRPAFASLTALG
-70 KPVDLAVICAPPAA
+70 RPVDLAVICAPPDA

-93 QRARGAV
+93 ERARGAV
-100 ILSGAPTAKSADFQR
+100 ILSGAPTAKPADFHR

-124 RASRIRVVGPASFG
+124 GASRVRIIGPASFG

-150 SAVAAAPGRLS
+150 SAVAAVPGRLS

-175 FARTTGMGFASVVS
+175 FARTAGMGFASVVA

-200 VLEFALADAETD
+200 VLEFALADPETD

-243 KAGRHPARMVA
+243 KAGRHPAGTDARDVGA
-254 DDIAPDRVFETALK
+254 DRVFEAALK

-281 FASARVL
+281 FASARIL
-288 ASGRIPRSNRLA
+288 ASGRIPRRNRLA

-309 LLAMDRAAETDVV
+309 LLAIDRAAETGVV
-322 LADLS
+322 LADFS
-327 AATRVALAALL
+327 AATRDALLALL
-338 PPEADPGNPVD
+338 PAEADPGNPVD

-355 PARFGAAVTAVL
+355 PSRFGAAVHAVL

-381 VPAAPPAATAEAV
+381 VPAAPPVATAEAV
-394 AAAARTAA
+394 AAAARTAD

-410 GVIDQPDARVALES
+410 GVIDQPEARVALDA

-436 VDAFASVAA
+436 IDAFASVAA

-466 DLPAAER
+466 DLAAAER
-473 VRAQAIAANRSRL
+473 LRAQASAADRSRL
-486 ADTETAALLS
+486 TDTESGALLA

-501 AAPLSAVSTVAAARA
+501 AAPVCAASTVAAARA
-516 FARRIGYPVVLGR
+516 FARGVGYPVVLE
-529 DGDGM
+529 GDGRG
-534 AVRTGLRDGRM
+534 AALRPGLRDGRM
-545 LERAWAELVADR
+545 LERAWADLVADKSVR
-557 SARAPGGRRRGFI
+557 PGGGRRGFI

-577 ALSRE
+577 ALARE
-582 VRIAARTDPLFGPVI
+582 ARIVVRTDPLFGPVI
-597 GYGATSARARELAL
+597 AYGATSALASELAL

-619 LAVDLIAGAHVAGA
+619 LAIDLIAGAHVAGA

-676 ARVNVDP
+676 ASIGVDP
-683 SRIRLADGYRHMAI
+683 SRVRLADGYRHMAI

-706 SLHLRS
+706 SVRLPS
-712 GEVLK
+712 GAVLK

-728 ERAFVAGMSEQS
+728 ERAFVASMSEQS

-771 IALDGDPPAEAI
+771 IALDGAAPAETI

-789 VGNPD
+789 VANPD
-794 HESAEFAIAVADA
+794 RESAEFAIAVADA
-807 WHGRGLGRAMMQ
+807 WHGRGLGRAMMR
-819 ALIACAN
+819 ALIACA
-826 KRGFRRLVGVVLASN
+826 KRRGFRRLLGIVLASN
-841 EPMLAMCRKLGF
+841 EPMLALSRQLGF
-853 AVERDPEDPEQVVV
+853 VAQRDRDDPDQIIV
-867 TLDLRK
+867 TLEL

>member
-1 VISPGHYLRPLLA
+1 M
-14 PESVALIGASAK
+14 ALIGASAK
-26 AESLGRIVYQNLL
+26 AGSLGRIVYQNLL
-39 AGGFRGE
+39 AGAFKGE

-100 ILSGAPTAKSADFQR
+100 ILSGAPTAKSVDFHR

-124 RASRIRVVGPASFG
+124 RTSRVRVVGPASFG

-150 SAVAAAPGRLS
+150 SAVAAAPGRLT

-175 FARTTGMGFASVVS
+175 FARTAGMGFASVVA

-243 KAGRHPARMVA
+243 KAGRHPAGTGA
-254 DDIAPDRVFETALK
+254 GDIDPDRVFEAALK

-309 LLAMDRAAETDVV
+309 LLAIDRAAETGVV

-381 VPAAPPAATAEAV
+381 VPAAPPVATADAV
-394 AAAARTAA
+394 ATAARTAG

-424 GGIANFFTPEIA
+424 GGHREFFHPG
-436 VDAFASVAA
+436 DRG
-445 YRRNQE
+445 RR
-451 WLLEVPPPL
+451 VCVGRS
-460 PALSAP
+460 LSAQSGM
-466 DLPAAER
+466 AAG
-473 VRAQAIAANRSRL
+473 SP
-486 ADTETAALLS
+486 S
-496 AFGIP
+496 
-501 AAPLSAVSTVAAARA
+501 AAARA
-516 FARRIGYPVVLGR
+516 ECSRSSGGR
-529 DGDGM
+529 
-534 AVRTGLRDGRM
+534 
-545 LERAWAELVADR
+545 
-557 SARAPGGRRRGFI
+557 ARAYSGTDRKPFAACRHRDRR
-570 VRKQLEF
+570 
-577 ALSRE
+577 
-582 VRIAARTDPLFGPVI
+582 AA
-597 GYGATSARARELAL
+597 
-611 MLPPLNRR
+611 LPP
-619 LAVDLIAGAHVAGA
+619 
-633 SPEVQPLVALLLELS
+633 S
-648 ALLCALP
+648 A
-655 WVVEMELD
+655 
-663 PVVVSPVAAVVAR
+663 
-676 ARVNVDP
+676 
-683 SRIRLADGYRHMAI
+683 
-697 HPYPVELET
+697 
-706 SLHLRS
+706 
-712 GEVLK
+712 
-717 LRPIRPEDADL
+717 
-728 ERAFVAGMSEQS
+728 
-740 RYRRFMQHLPAL
+740 
-752 TPQMLARFTQVDYD
+752 
-766 RELAL
+766 
-771 IALDGDPPAEAI
+771 
-783 VAVARY
+783 
-789 VGNPD
+789 
-794 HESAEFAIAVADA
+794 
-807 WHGRGLGRAMMQ
+807 
-819 ALIACAN
+819 
-826 KRGFRRLVGVVLASN
+826 FRRL
-841 EPMLAMCRKLGF
+841 R
-853 AVERDPEDPEQVVV
+853 
-867 TLDLRK
+867 

>member
-1 VISPGHYLRPLLA
+1 
-14 PESVALIGASAK
+14 
-26 AESLGRIVYQNLL
+26 
-39 AGGFRGE
+39 
-46 LFAVNP
+46 
-52 NHATIL
+52 
-58 DRPAFPSLTAIG
+58 
-70 KPVDLAVICAPPAA
+70 
-84 VPAILDEMR
+84 
-93 QRARGAV
+93 
-100 ILSGAPTAKSADFQR
+100 
-115 WRREIAARA
+115 
-124 RASRIRVVGPASFG
+124 
-138 VIRTSLG
+138 
-145 LNASY
+145 
-150 SAVAAAPGRLS
+150 
-161 LISQSGAVCGALLD
+161 
-175 FARTTGMGFASVVS
+175 MGFASVVA

-254 DDIAPDRVFETALK
+254 GDIDPDRVFETALK

-309 LLAMDRAAETDVV
+309 LLAIDRAAETDVV

-381 VPAAPPAATAEAV
+381 VPAAPPVATAEAV
-394 AAAARTAA
+394 AAVARTAA

-460 PALSAP
+460 PSLSAP

-486 ADTETAALLS
+486 ADTETAALLA

-501 AAPLSAVSTVAAARA
+501 AAPLSVVSNVATARA
-516 FARRIGYPVVLGR
+516 FARRVGYPVMLER
-529 DGDGM
+529 EGDGT
-534 AVRTGLRDGRM
+534 AVCTGLRDGRM
-545 LERAWAELVADR
+545 LERAWAEVVADK
-557 SARAPGGRRRGFI
+557 SGRPRGRRGFI
-570 VRKQLEF
+570 VRRQLEF
-577 ALSRE
+577 ALARE
-582 VRIAARTDPLFGPVI
+582 VRITVRTDPLFGPVI
-597 GYGATSARARELAL
+597 GYGATSLQAREFAL
-611 MLPPLNRR
+611 MLPPLNPP
-619 LAVDLIAGAHVAGA
+619 LAVDLITGAHAAGTSPDVAA
-633 SPEVQPLVALLLELS
+633 CPTARAISLALRA
-648 ALLCALP
+648 AL
-655 WVVEMELD
+655 VVEME
-663 PVVVSPVAAVVAR
+663 S
-676 ARVNVDP
+676 
-683 SRIRLADGYRHMAI
+683 
-697 HPYPVELET
+697 T
-706 SLHLRS
+706 RS
-712 GEVLK
+712 
-717 LRPIRPEDADL
+717 
-728 ERAFVAGMSEQS
+728 S
-740 RYRRFMQHLPAL
+740 
-752 TPQMLARFTQVDYD
+752 
-766 RELAL
+766 
-771 IALDGDPPAEAI
+771 
-783 VAVARY
+783 
-789 VGNPD
+789 
-794 HESAEFAIAVADA
+794 
-807 WHGRGLGRAMMQ
+807 
-819 ALIACAN
+819 
-826 KRGFRRLVGVVLASN
+826 
-841 EPMLAMCRKLGF
+841 
-853 AVERDPEDPEQVVV
+853 
-867 TLDLRK
+867 

>member
-1 VISPGHYLRPLLA
+1 MIAPGHYLRPLLA
-14 PESVALIGASAK
+14 PKSVALVGASAK
-26 AESLGRIVYQNLL
+26 PGSLGRIVYENLL
-39 AGGFRGE
+39 AGGFQGD

-58 DRPAFPSLTAIG
+58 DRPAFASLTALG
-70 KPVDLAVICAPPAA
+70 RPVDLAVICAPPDA

-93 QRARGAV
+93 ERARGAV
-100 ILSGAPTAKSADFQR
+100 ILSGAPTAKPADFHR

-124 RASRIRVVGPASFG
+124 GASRVRIIGPASFG

-150 SAVAAAPGRLS
+150 SAVAAVPGRLS

-175 FARTTGMGFASVVS
+175 FARTAGMGFASVVA

-200 VLEFALADAETD
+200 VLEFALADPETD

-243 KAGRHPARMVA
+243 KAGRHPAGIDPRDVGA
-254 DDIAPDRVFETALK
+254 DRVFEAALK

-281 FASARVL
+281 FASARIL
-288 ASGRIPRSNRLA
+288 ASGRIPRRNRLA

-309 LLAMDRAAETDVV
+309 LLAVDRAAETGVV
-322 LADLS
+322 LADFS
-327 AATRVALAALL
+327 AATRDALLALL

-355 PARFGAAVTAVL
+355 PSRFGAAVHAVL

-381 VPAAPPAATAEAV
+381 VPAAPPVATAEAV
-394 AAAARTAA
+394 AAAARTAD

-410 GVIDQPDARVALES
+410 GVIDQPEARVALDA

-436 VDAFASVAA
+436 IDAFASVAA

-466 DLPAAER
+466 DLAAAER
-473 VRAQAIAANRSRL
+473 LRAQASAADRSRL
-486 ADTETAALLS
+486 TDTESGALLA

-501 AAPLSAVSTVAAARA
+501 AAPVCAASTVAAARA
-516 FARRIGYPVVLGR
+516 FARGVGYPVVLE
-529 DGDGM
+529 GDGRG
-534 AVRTGLRDGRM
+534 AALRPGLRDGRM
-545 LERAWAELVADR
+545 LERAWADLVADKSVR
-557 SARAPGGRRRGFI
+557 PGSGRRGFI

-577 ALSRE
+577 ALARE
-582 VRIAARTDPLFGPVI
+582 ARIVVRTDPLFGPVI
-597 GYGATSARARELAL
+597 AYGATSALASELAL

-619 LAVDLIAGAHVAGA
+619 LAIDLIAGAHVAGA

-676 ARVNVDP
+676 ANIGVDP
-683 SRIRLADGYRHMAI
+683 SRVRLADGYRHMAI

-706 SLHLRS
+706 SVRLPS
-712 GEVLK
+712 GAVLK

-728 ERAFVAGMSEQS
+728 ERAFVASMSEQS

-771 IALDGDPPAEAI
+771 IALDGAAPAEAI

-789 VGNPD
+789 VANPD
-794 HESAEFAIAVADA
+794 RESAEFAIAVADA
-807 WHGRGLGRAMMQ
+807 WHGRGLGRAMMR
-819 ALIACAN
+819 ALIACA
-826 KRGFRRLVGVVLASN
+826 KRRGFRRLLGIVLASN
-841 EPMLAMCRKLGF
+841 EPMLALSRQLGF
-853 AVERDPEDPEQVVV
+853 VAQRDRDDPDQIIV
-867 TLDLRK
+867 TLEL

>member
-1 VISPGHYLRPLLA
+1 MIAPGHYLRPLLA
-14 PESVALIGASAK
+14 PKSVALVGASAK
-26 AESLGRIVYQNLL
+26 PGSLGRIVYENLL
-39 AGGFRGE
+39 AGGFQGD

-58 DRPAFPSLTAIG
+58 DRPAFASLTALG
-70 KPVDLAVICAPPAA
+70 RPVDLAVICAPPDA

-93 QRARGAV
+93 ERARGAV
-100 ILSGAPTAKSADFQR
+100 ILSGAPTAKPADFHR

-124 RASRIRVVGPASFG
+124 GASRIRIIGPASFG

-150 SAVAAAPGRLS
+150 SAVAAVPGRLS

-175 FARTTGMGFASVVS
+175 FARTAGMGFASVVA

-200 VLEFALADAETD
+200 VLEFALADPETD

-243 KAGRHPARMVA
+243 KAGRHPAGIDPRDVGA
-254 DDIAPDRVFETALK
+254 DRVFEAALK

-281 FASARVL
+281 FASARIL
-288 ASGRIPRSNRLA
+288 ASGRIPRRNRLA

-309 LLAMDRAAETDVV
+309 LLAIDRAAEMGVV
-322 LADLS
+322 LAELS
-327 AATRVALAALL
+327 AATRDALLALL
-338 PPEADPGNPVD
+338 PPEANPGNPVD

-355 PARFGAAVTAVL
+355 PSRFGAAVHAVL

-381 VPAAPPAATAEAV
+381 VPAAPPVATAEAV
-394 AAAARTAA
+394 AAAARTAD

-410 GVIDQPDARVALES
+410 GVIDQPEARVALDA

-436 VDAFASVAA
+436 IDAFASVAA

-466 DLPAAER
+466 DLAAAER
-473 VRAQAIAANRSRL
+473 LRAQASAADRSRL
-486 ADTETAALLS
+486 TDTESGALLA

-501 AAPLSAVSTVAAARA
+501 AAPVCAASTVAAARA
-516 FARRIGYPVVLGR
+516 FARGVGYPVVLE
-529 DGDGM
+529 GDGRG
-534 AVRTGLRDGRM
+534 AALRPGLRDGRM
-545 LERAWAELVADR
+545 LERAWADLVADKSVR
-557 SARAPGGRRRGFI
+557 PGGGRRGFI

-577 ALSRE
+577 ALARE
-582 VRIAARTDPLFGPVI
+582 ARIVVRTDPLFGPVI
-597 GYGATSARARELAL
+597 AYGATSALASELAL

-619 LAVDLIAGAHVAGA
+619 LAIDLIAGAHVAGA

-676 ARVNVDP
+676 ASIGVDP
-683 SRIRLADGYRHMAI
+683 SRVRLADGYRHMAI

-706 SLHLRS
+706 SVRLPS
-712 GEVLK
+712 GAVLK

-728 ERAFVAGMSEQS
+728 ERAFVASMSEQS

-771 IALDGDPPAEAI
+771 IALDGAAPAEAI

-789 VGNPD
+789 VANPD
-794 HESAEFAIAVADA
+794 RESAEFAIAVADA
-807 WHGRGLGRAMMQ
+807 WHGRGLGRAMMR
-819 ALIACAN
+819 ALIACA
-826 KRGFRRLVGVVLASN
+826 KRRGFRRLLGIVLASN
-841 EPMLAMCRKLGF
+841 EPMLALSRQLGF
-853 AVERDPEDPEQVVV
+853 VAQRDRDDPDQIIV
-867 TLDLRK
+867 TLEL

>member
-1 VISPGHYLRPLLA
+1 VIAPGHYLRPLLA
-14 PESVALIGASAK
+14 PKSVALVGASAK
-26 AESLGRIVYQNLL
+26 PGSLGRIVYENLL
-39 AGGFRGE
+39 AGGFQGD

-58 DRPAFPSLTAIG
+58 DRPAFASLTALG
-70 KPVDLAVICAPPAA
+70 RPVDLAVICAPPDA

-93 QRARGAV
+93 ERARGAV
-100 ILSGAPTAKSADFQR
+100 ILSGAPTAKPADFHR

-124 RASRIRVVGPASFG
+124 GASRIRIIGPASFG

-150 SAVAAAPGRLS
+150 SAVAAVPGRLS

-175 FARTTGMGFASVVS
+175 FARTAGMGFASVVA

-200 VLEFALADAETD
+200 VLEFALADPETD

-243 KAGRHPARMVA
+243 KAGRHPAGIDPRDVGA
-254 DDIAPDRVFETALK
+254 DRVFEAALK

-281 FASARVL
+281 FASARIL
-288 ASGRIPRSNRLA
+288 ASGRIPRRNRLA

-309 LLAMDRAAETDVV
+309 LLAVDRAAETGVV

-327 AATRVALAALL
+327 TATRDALHALL

-355 PARFGAAVTAVL
+355 PSRFGAAVHAVL

-381 VPAAPPAATAEAV
+381 VPAAPPVATAEAV
-394 AAAARTAA
+394 AAAARTAD

-410 GVIDQPDARVALES
+410 GVIDQPEARVALDA

-436 VDAFASVAA
+436 IDAFASVAA

-466 DLPAAER
+466 DLAAAER
-473 VRAQAIAANRSRL
+473 LRAQASAADRSRL
-486 ADTETAALLS
+486 TDTESGALLA

-501 AAPLSAVSTVAAARA
+501 AAPVCAASTVAAARA
-516 FARRIGYPVVLGR
+516 FARGVGYPVVLE
-529 DGDGM
+529 GDGRG
-534 AVRTGLRDGRM
+534 AALRPGLRDGRM
-545 LERAWAELVADR
+545 LERAWADLVADKSVR
-557 SARAPGGRRRGFI
+557 PGGGRRGFI

-577 ALSRE
+577 ALARE
-582 VRIAARTDPLFGPVI
+582 ARIVVRTDPLFGPVI
-597 GYGATSARARELAL
+597 AYGATSALASELAL

-619 LAVDLIAGAHVAGA
+619 LAIDLIAGAHVAGA

-676 ARVNVDP
+676 ASIGVDP
-683 SRIRLADGYRHMAI
+683 SRVRLADGYRHMAI

-706 SLHLRS
+706 SVRLPS
-712 GEVLK
+712 GAVLK

-728 ERAFVAGMSEQS
+728 ERAFVASMSEQS

-771 IALDGDPPAEAI
+771 IALDGAAPAEAI

-789 VGNPD
+789 VANPD
-794 HESAEFAIAVADA
+794 RESAEFAIAVADA
-807 WHGRGLGRAMMQ
+807 WHGRGLGRAMMR
-819 ALIACAN
+819 ALIACAK
-826 KRGFRRLVGVVLASN
+826 KRGFRRLLGIVLASN
-841 EPMLAMCRKLGF
+841 EPMLALSRQLGF
-853 AVERDPEDPEQVVV
+853 VAQRDRDDPDQIIV
-867 TLDLRK
+867 TLEL